1 MSFGHVRGDQGVE
14 HMSGYRYDPT
24 MINGL
29 QAVANWQE
37 YFNHPDGPI
46 LGFITAAY
54 SLGTVLG
61 LPFVPFVA
69 DRFGRRMSIVIGSI
83 VMVVGAT
90 LQTVTQNSSS
100 ITSNCRCLSADPT
113 V

>member
-1 MSFGHVRGDQGVE
+1 M
-14 HMSGYRYDPT
+14 M
-24 MINGL
+24 NGL
-29 QAVANWQE
+29 QAVAGWQE

-46 LGFITAAY
+46 LGFLIASY

-83 VMVVGAT
+83 IMMVGAA

-100 ITSNCRCLSADPT
+100 ITSNCRCLPADPT

>member
-1 MSFGHVRGDQGVE
+1 
-14 HMSGYRYDPT
+14 

-29 QAVANWQE
+29 QAVAGWQE
-37 YFNHPDGPI
+37 YFNRPNGPI
-46 LGFITAAY
+46 LGFLIAAY
-54 SLGTVLG
+54 SLGTILG

-83 VMVVGAT
+83 IMAVGAV
-90 LQTVTQNSSS
+90 LQTATQNSPST
-100 ITSNCRCLSADPT
+100 TSNYRCLSADPA

>member
-1 MSFGHVRGDQGVE
+1 M
-14 HMSGYRYDPT
+14 M
-24 MINGL
+24 NGL
-29 QAVANWQE
+29 QSVAGWEE
-37 YFNHPDGPI
+37 YFGHPNGPI
-46 LGFITAAY
+46 LGFLIAAY

-83 VMVVGAT
+83 IMVVGAT
-90 LQTVTQNSSS
+90 LQTATQNSPS
-100 ITSNCRCLSADPT
+100 ITSNYRCLSADPI